1 MYFTTFIYVLDVFG
15 IVSLMEESL
24 PEKELFFSSFLTR
37 EKIIK
42 KKLRLNFFSL
52 KILIFEFLQE
62 DIETSADI

>member
-62 DIETSADI
+62 DI